1 MRVAMR
7 REASAM
13 NWEQKVRRTAENKL
27 KVVAV
32 RVEPAIE
39 QRLRLLAEVTGHKQ
53 SFFLQQMIERGI
65 GAMEE
70 TWLPPDMLEQVRGG
84 ALQPRHP
91 ASDATPDLFGDLA
104 D

>member
-1 MRVAMR
+1 M
-7 REASAM
+7 
-13 NWEQKVRRTAENKL
+13 RRTAENKL

-39 QRLRLLAEVTGHKQ
+39 QRLRLLAEVTGRKQ

-65 GAMEE
+65 GAMEDI
-70 TWLPPDMLEQVRGG
+70 WLPPQLLEEVRGG
-84 ALQPRHP
+84 KLQARPLP
-91 ASDATPDLFGDLA
+91 GEGTPDLFSDLPASGQA

>member
-1 MRVAMR
+1 M
-7 REASAM
+7 
-13 NWEQKVRRTAENKL
+13 RRTAENKL

-39 QRLRLLAEVTGHKQ
+39 QRLRLLAEVTGRKQ

-70 TWLPPDMLEQVRGG
+70 LWLSPDVLAEVRGG
-84 ALQPRHP
+84 KLQGRQQ
-91 ASDATPDLFGDLA
+91 AVEATPDLFSDLSEEQA
-104 D
+104 G

>member
-1 MRVAMR
+1 M
-7 REASAM
+7 
-13 NWEQKVRRTAENKL
+13 RRTAENKL

-65 GAMEE
+65 AQMEE
-70 TWLPPDMLEQVRGG
+70 TWLPPEMLEQARGG
-84 ALQPRHP
+84 SLQRRQST
-91 ASDATPDLFGDLA
+91 SDATPDLFSSLA

>member
-1 MRVAMR
+1 M
-7 REASAM
+7 
-13 NWEQKVRRTAENKL
+13 RRTAENKL

-65 GAMEE
+65 AQMEE
-70 TWLPPDMLEQVRGG
+70 TWLPPEMLEQARGG
-84 ALQPRHP
+84 SLQRRQPT
-91 ASDATPDLFGDLA
+91 SDATPDLFSNLA